1 MVMAS
6 RDATKL
12 RGTKMETAIQAVIIS
27 TLLIILAMGFM
38 VAAMVYQMSGFI
50 VAGTVFGL
58 AGMLIAM
65 SGIKP

>member
-1 MVMAS
+1 
-6 RDATKL
+6 
-12 RGTKMETAIQAVIIS
+12 METAIQAVIIS